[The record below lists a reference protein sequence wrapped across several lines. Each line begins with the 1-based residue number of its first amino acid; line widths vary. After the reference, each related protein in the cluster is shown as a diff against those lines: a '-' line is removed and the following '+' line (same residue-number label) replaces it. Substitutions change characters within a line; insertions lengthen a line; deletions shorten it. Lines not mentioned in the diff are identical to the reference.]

1 MKLAIADA
9 SDGVWDSAVFIQ
21 AGSLVSN
28 PNPVADLS
36 VFPETGTAPLEV
48 TAIVEGED
56 PNGLPLTYTIRWGD
70 GTPNSTG
77 SLPDETALVP
87 HTFTSSGEFIV
98 TLTVSNGTLSGTS
111 AEDVDVLPGGETAP
125 VVTQHPTSLTVSPGQ
140 AATFN
145 AAASGQP
152 SPTVQWQVAPPG
164 DRSATSPGRR
174 RPR

>member
-77 SLPDETALVP
+77 SL
-87 HTFTSSGEFIV
+87 
-98 TLTVSNGTLSGTS
+98 
-111 AEDVDVLPGGETAP
+111 
-125 VVTQHPTSLTVSPGQ
+125 
-140 AATFN
+140 
-145 AAASGQP
+145 
-152 SPTVQWQVAPPG
+152 
-164 DRSATSPGRR
+164 RR
-174 RPR
+174 A